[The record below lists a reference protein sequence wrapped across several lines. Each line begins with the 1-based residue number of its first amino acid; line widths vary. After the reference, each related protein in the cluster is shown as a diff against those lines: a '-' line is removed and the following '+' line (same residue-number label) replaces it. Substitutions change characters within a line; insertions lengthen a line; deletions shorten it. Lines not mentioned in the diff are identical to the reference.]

1 MRSLLARAVN
11 PDLSL
16 PDALHDWNS
25 IASSLRERPRKRRY
39 QHEQLDDL
47 LS

>member
-11 PDLSL
+11 PDLRL
-16 PDALHDWNS
+16 PDALCDWNR

-39 QHEQLDDL
+39 QHEQLNEL
-47 LS
+47 LN